1 MTNRKFLTEY
11 VSAFTQSLV
20 AAGVS
25 NTVISPGSRSTP
37 LAYACMKQEGLVVH
51 RQIDERSAA
60 YYALGLAKASG
71 KPVML
76 LCTSGTAAAN
86 YFPAIVEAYYARVP
100 LLIVTADRPHE
111 LREVGAPQAINQ
123 INLFGAHVKWSA
135 DLPMPEENNRLDF
148 LSRHLH
154 RSIASTKT
162 EPRGPVHL
170 NVPFREP
177 LRIDFDQ
184 SYESEGEVVHF
195 MGESAL
201 SAPAERFL
209 VEKLN
214 LERGL
219 LVVGEMPEPLPPE
232 FWQFAEK
239 LQWPI
244 LADPLSNLRANTSA
258 NHQCLVID
266 SYDALLKNE
275 AFKSTI
281 RPEAV
286 IRIGPQP
293 VSKPLT
299 AFLSSVKPAIYAVMD
314 ESPMMRDAQSVVTHH
329 LQTAAKTLWQLP
341 IDQKATTAYLAEW
354 QTASELFW
362 KLADEHCSTELD
374 EGVMARTFF
383 EELDNC
389 NLVIGS
395 SMPIRDVDTYFRST
409 DKDILMYANRGAN
422 GIDGV
427 VSTAF
432 GIHAANKRHTY
443 LYIGDLS
450 FLHDMN
456 GLISSR
462 LQETDMTIVIMNN
475 DGGGIFSYLPQSEE
489 ERYFEDL
496 FGTPTGLKFED
507 AARMYDAE
515 YATAETK
522 QQLID
527 ALRTKKRKAVK
538 IIEVFTDRD
547 NNTRTHRKLWNRL
560 NEELGNNGETD

>member
-1 MTNRKFLTEY
+1 MTNRKSLTEY
-11 VSAFTQSLV
+11 VTAFTQSLV
-20 AAGVS
+20 ASGVAD
-25 NTVISPGSRSTP
+25 TVISPGSRSTP
-37 LAYACMKQEGLVVH
+37 LAYACMKQEGLAVH

-100 LLIVTADRPHE
+100 LLVVTADRPHE

-154 RSIASTKT
+154 RSIATTKT
-162 EPRGPVHL
+162 EPKGPVHL

-177 LRIDFDQ
+177 LSIDFEL
-184 SYESEGEVVHF
+184 SYESDGEVVHF
-195 MGESAL
+195 AGESTL
-201 SAPAERFL
+201 SAPAKNFL
-209 VEKLN
+209 LEALE
-214 LERGL
+214 LERGM
-219 LVVGEMPEPLPPE
+219 LVVGEMAEPLPPA
-232 FWQFAEK
+232 FWAFAEK

-244 LADPLSNLRANTSA
+244 LADPLSNLRANTA
-258 NHQCLVID
+258 LDHQNLIVD
-266 SYDALLKNE
+266 SYDALLKNDF
-275 AFKSTI
+275 FKSSI
-281 RPEAV
+281 RPDAI

-299 AFLSSVKPAIYAVMD
+299 AFLTSVKPKIYAVMD

-329 LQTAAKTLWQLP
+329 LQTAAKSLWQLP
-341 IDQKATTAYLAEW
+341 IDQKTPSAYLAEW
-354 QTASELFW
+354 QKASAFYWNLVI
-362 KLADEHCSTELD
+362 EHCASELD
-374 EGVMARTFF
+374 EGVLAQAFF

-395 SMPIRDVDTYFRST
+395 SMPIRDVDTYFRTT
-409 DKDILMYANRGAN
+409 DRDILMYANRGAN

-432 GIHAANKRHTY
+432 GVHAANKRHTY

-456 GLISSR
+456 GLIASR
-462 LQETDMTIVIMNN
+462 FQEADLTIVVMNN

-489 ERYFEDL
+489 ERYFEEL
-496 FGTPTGLKFED
+496 FGTPTGLKFEE

-515 YATAETK
+515 YAAAETK

-527 ALRTKKRKAVK
+527 ALRTEKRKAVK

-560 NEELGNNGETD
+560 NEELGK